1 MFAVAATN
9 LVVSA
14 ETPVPHDQL
23 PQHSPPKP
31 RSPHSQL
38 ELELKPFRPSRFGQE
53 AASLSPRISAMP
65 TDLPEG
71 EAEDAS
77 SDQDN
82 ISFANEDGVE
92 EDEQRGLLASKSL
105 NKPNHGMSRFSSFN
119 KSALPSAAQS
129 EEGPSTQR
137 SEAPKLPFPKQ
148 SALGRVLAEERSPRE
163 SRATE
168 EEPDVEDTAM
178 HMRMQQWWANFDN
191 SYMQPV
197 FGGPKF
203 KMSSAGHH

>member
-1 MFAVAATN
+1 MFCSWRV
-9 LVVSA
+9 LSA
-14 ETPVPHDQL
+14 ESSVPHDQL

-71 EAEDAS
+71 EPTDAPGEH
-77 SDQDN
+77 DN
-82 ISFANEDGVE
+82 IAFANEDGAE
-92 EDEQRGLLASKSL
+92 DDEQRGLLSSKSF
-105 NKPNHGMSRFSSFN
+105 NKPSHGLSRFSSFT
-119 KSALPSAAQS
+119 KSPVPSAGQG
-129 EEGPSTQR
+129 EEGPSAQR
-137 SEAPKLPFPKQ
+137 SEAPKVPFPKQ
-148 SALGRVLAEERSPRE
+148 SALARVLAEDRSPRE

-178 HMRMQQWWANFDN
+178 HKRMQQWWANFDD

-203 KMSSAGHH
+203 KVSSAGHH